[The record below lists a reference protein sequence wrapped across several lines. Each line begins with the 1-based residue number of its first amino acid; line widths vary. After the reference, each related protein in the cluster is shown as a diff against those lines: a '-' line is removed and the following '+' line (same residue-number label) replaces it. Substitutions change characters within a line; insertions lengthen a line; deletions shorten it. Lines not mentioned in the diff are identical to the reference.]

1 MILENEIF
9 LLIDK
14 TGGQCD
20 KIALGGKGL
29 VNCANISA
37 EAFNE
42 YIDDEDREQGVKE
55 IEEVKEG
62 NLEELG
68 RAFSILEEDNYEP
81 VIVGDK
87 PILVNDVLIVRSI
100 DVKKDNPNL
109 TVIDV
114 TNLEFDENNIYRI
127 Y

>member
-14 TGGQCD
+14 MGGQCD
-20 KIALGGKGL
+20 KITLGSKGL
-29 VNCANISA
+29 ANCANISV
-37 EAFNE
+37 ETFNE
-42 YIDDEDREQGVKE
+42 CIDDEDREQGVTE

-62 NLEELG
+62 SLEELG
-68 RAFSILEEDNYEP
+68 RAFKILEEDNYEP

-87 PILVNDVLIVRSI
+87 PILVNDVLIGRNI

-114 TNLEFDENNIYRI
+114 TKLEFDENNIYRI